1 MKSTAILL
9 RKIKY
14 GEKNLILQ
22 TFTREEGSKAFF
34 IGSSLT
40 QGKSKASLPAL
51 SVLDI
56 VAIKGKGDLMR
67 VKEIQLIQKN
77 YELISNVHK
86 ASLLMFIN
94 EVLIKSI
101 GDYNQ
106 DEELFDFIAASI
118 QLLDHQKENEVNFHL
133 KFMLE
138 LSKHL
143 GFYPNGQ
150 YSESNSIF
158 DLFEGCFVPGLPI
171 HQASLSPEI
180 AVIFDKLLSCSM
192 ITSNEVQMTN
202 KDRRAIL
209 SGIIDYYRIHLEK
222 FEELKSKEVLETVL
236 S

>member
-9 RKIKY
+9 KKIKY

-34 IGSSLT
+34 IGGSLT
-40 QGKSKASLPAL
+40 HGKSKASLPAL

-56 VAIKGKGDLMR
+56 VATKGKGDLMR

-106 DEELFDFIAASI
+106 DEELFDFIAMSI
-118 QLLDHQKENEVNFHL
+118 RLLDEQKENEVNYHL

-138 LSKHL
+138 LSKYL

-150 YSESNSIF
+150 FSESKPIF
-158 DLFEGCFVPGLPI
+158 DMFEGIFTSDLPI

-180 AVIFDKLLSCSM
+180 SIIFDKLLSCSM
-192 ITSNEVQMTN
+192 LNSFEVKMTN

-209 SGIIDYYRIHLEK
+209 SAIIDYYRIHLEK
-222 FEELKSKEVLETVL
+222 FEELKSKEVLEIVL